1 MNSVYIYVY
10 VCVYIYIYIYIQNS
24 KLYIYMY
31 IERLFWIVFFQE
43 RSGFFWQRKSRCELE
58 LPCWSWAGVPSI
70 TSLSGPWLSP
80 WARGAA
86 PHRLYFP
93 GFYCHQVS
101 LGWPKDRW
109 DDGKEGK
116 KGFLLPSA
124 GTGLKASLHCRRLLQ
139 PEGTSTFLLD
149 LSVLQDLCNKLS
161 APESNIP
168 ILSFWLNFAWSKF
181 HKVGSNVRPFLR
193 KESWW

>member
-1 MNSVYIYVY
+1 MYIH
-10 VCVYIYIYIYIQNS
+10 
-24 KLYIYMY
+24 IYMY
-31 IERLFWIVFFQE
+31 IQRLFWIVFF
-43 RSGFFWQRKSRCELE
+43 SGEEWAFLQRKSICELE
-58 LPCWSWAGVPSI
+58 LPCWSWAGVSSI
-70 TSLSGPWLSP
+70 TFLSCPWLSP

-86 PHRLYFP
+86 LHGLCFP
-93 GFYCHQVS
+93 GFHCHRVS

-109 DDGKEGK
+109 DDGEEGK

-124 GTGLKASLHCRRLLQ
+124 GTCLKASLHCRRLLQ

-161 APESNIP
+161 APEWNIP

-181 HKVGSNVRPFLR
+181 HKVGSNVRLFLR
-193 KESWW
+193 KVFWW